1 MKFLYDLKNLIFILL
16 GFSIPVSVL
25 FTNVLIIVFIF
36 IWIVEGGFLK
46 KFTYLKSLNWIWL
59 LVALV
64 FCYFI
69 ALLYGEYHDDS
80 TYVIQR
86 ICLLLFF
93 IPLTSSEFVQSTYRY
108 AILTFLLTNLLA
120 ALFSIAINNDIINPI
135 HDYIS
140 IVSSDSSISAFLKY
154 NYHNILLSFSSLLA
168 FALFTKSQ
176 SKYSSLYLIL
186 IIIYSLSIFSEAG
199 RAGQLTFNLFF
210 IFYMIYFLNKR
221 ILYSVAIMCFLITI
235 NFSSYKNSV
244 VYKYRV
250 DTLKHIVENNG
261 QKKNPKAVEK
271 DIRYLFVGESLKLIK
286 KKPIFGHGTG
296 SFSSVFKENVL
307 SNYDFIKHKTPHN
320 NFLYIFFEIGLLGLI
335 IFLSLFYYQV
345 KYLIKDSSNIIHLIC
360 LPVFYFFL
368 MLFDSY
374 LFVFTITIFYIFM
387 FTIYS
392 GYKINNKK
400 FF

>member
-16 GFSIPVSVL
+16 GFSIPVSVA
-25 FTNVLIIVFIF
+25 FTNALIIVFIF
-36 IWIVEGGFLK
+36 VWLVEGDFLK
-46 KFTYLKSLNWIWL
+46 KFTYLKSLNWVRSLI
-59 LVALV
+59 ALV

-69 ALLYGEYHDDS
+69 ALLYGEYHEDS

-86 ICLLLFF
+86 ISLLLFF
-93 IPLTSSEFVQSTYRY
+93 IPLASSKFEQSTYRY

-135 HDYIS
+135 YDYILIIS
-140 IVSSDSSISAFLKY
+140 NDSSISAFLKY

-168 FALFTKSQ
+168 FSLFTKSQ
-176 SKYSSLYLIL
+176 SKYSSLYLVL

-210 IFYMIYFLNKR
+210 IFYMIYFLNKKV
-221 ILYSVAIMCFLITI
+221 LYSVAIICFLITI
-235 NFSSYKNSV
+235 NLSSYKNSG
-244 VYKYRV
+244 VYKHRV
-250 DTLKHIVENNG
+250 DSLKHIVENNG
-261 QKKNPKAVEK
+261 QKKNPKSIEK
-271 DIRYLFVGESLKLIK
+271 DIRYLFAGESLKLIK
-286 KKPIFGHGTG
+286 QKLIFGYGTG
-296 SFSSVFKENVL
+296 SFSSVFRENVL

-320 NFLYIFFEIGLLGLI
+320 NFLYILFEIGLLGLI
-335 IFLSLFYYQV
+335 VFLSLFYFQV
-345 KYLIKDSSNIIHLIC
+345 KYLIKNCSNVIHIIF
-360 LPVFYFFL
+360 LPAFYLFL

-392 GYKINNKK
+392 GYKINDKK

>member
-1 MKFLYDLKNLIFILL
+1 MKFFYDLKNLIFILL
-16 GFSIPVSVL
+16 GFSIPISVA
-25 FTNVLIIVFIF
+25 FTNVLIVVFIF
-36 IWIVEGGFLK
+36 VWIFEGGFLK
-46 KFTYLKSLNWIWL
+46 KFSYLKSLYWVRS

-69 ALLYGEYHDDS
+69 ALLYGEYHEDS

-86 ICLLLFF
+86 ISLLLFF
-93 IPLTSSEFVQSTYRY
+93 IPLASSKFEQSTYRY
-108 AILTFLLTNLLA
+108 AILTFLFTNLLA
-120 ALFSIAINNDIINPI
+120 ALLSIAINNDIINPI

-140 IVSSDSSISAFLKY
+140 IISSDSPISAFLKY

-221 ILYSVAIMCFLITI
+221 VLYSVAIICFLIAI
-235 NFSSYKNSV
+235 NFSSYKNSG

-250 DTLKHIVENNG
+250 DNLKHIVENNG
-261 QKKNPKAVEK
+261 QKKNPKAIEK
-271 DIRYLFVGESLKLIK
+271 DIRYLFAAESLKLIK
-286 KKPIFGHGTG
+286 QKPIFGYGTG

-307 SNYDFIKHKTPHN
+307 SNYDFNKHKTPHN

-345 KYLIKDSSNIIHLIC
+345 KYLTKDSSNIIHLIC
-360 LPVFYFFL
+360 LPVFYLFL

-374 LFVFTITIFYIFM
+374 LFVFTITIFYIYM
-387 FTIYS
+387 FTIYN

>member
-1 MKFLYDLKNLIFILL
+1 MKFLYNLKNLIFILL
-16 GFSIPVSVL
+16 GFSIPISVA
-25 FTNVLIIVFIF
+25 FTNVLIVVFIF
-36 IWIVEGGFLK
+36 VWIFEGSFLK
-46 KFTYLKSLNWIWL
+46 KFSYLKSLYWVRS

-64 FCYFI
+64 FYYFI
-69 ALLYGEYHDDS
+69 ALLYGEYHEDS

-93 IPLTSSEFVQSTYRY
+93 IPLASSKLEQLTYHY

-120 ALFSIAINNDIINPI
+120 ALLSIAINNDIINPI

-140 IVSSDSSISAFLKY
+140 IISSDSSISAFLKY

-176 SKYSSLYLIL
+176 SKYSSLYLVL
-186 IIIYSLSIFSEAG
+186 VIIYSLSIFSEAG

-221 ILYSVAIMCFLITI
+221 VLYSVAIICFLIAI
-235 NFSSYKNSV
+235 NFSSYKNSG
-244 VYKYRV
+244 VYKYRL
-250 DTLKHIVENNG
+250 DNLKHIVENNG
-261 QKKNPKAVEK
+261 QKKNPKEVEK
-271 DIRYLFVGESLKLIK
+271 DIRYLFVEESIKLIK
-286 KKPIFGHGTG
+286 QKPIFGHGTG

-360 LPVFYFFL
+360 LPFFYFFL